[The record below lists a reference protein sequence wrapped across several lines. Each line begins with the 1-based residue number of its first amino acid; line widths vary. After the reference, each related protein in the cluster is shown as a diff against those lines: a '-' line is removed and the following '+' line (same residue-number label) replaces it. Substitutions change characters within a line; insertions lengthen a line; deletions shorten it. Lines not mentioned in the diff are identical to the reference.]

1 MARKSDIQYI
11 RLYIDGNAA
20 RQYELPP
27 QPQKKTR
34 QRPRR
39 QKKIVLHVDFV
50 AVAGMLVAG
59 VMLIMMIAGMISLT
73 RINNEVARMEAYLA
87 ELEEENQQLRQ
98 TYREG
103 YDLDQIREKALE
115 LGMIPVSRAETVAI
129 QVETPAEPAAETTDS
144 FWSFLAGLFA

>member
-34 QRPRR
+34 QRPRPHR

-50 AVAGMLVAG
+50 AMAGMLVAG
-59 VMLIMMIAGMISLT
+59 VMLIMIIIWHLIWQCFPVPIRCSGN
-73 RINNEVARMEAYLA
+73 RPVPVVFRVYLR
-87 ELEEENQQLRQ
+87 N
-98 TYREG
+98 G
-103 YDLDQIREKALE
+103 
-115 LGMIPVSRAETVAI
+115 PVCCM
-129 QVETPAEPAAETTDS
+129 
-144 FWSFLAGLFA
+144 

>member
-59 VMLIMMIAGMISLT
+59 VMLIMMIAGMVGLT
-73 RINNEVARMEAYLA
+73 RINNEIARMEAYLV
-87 ELEEENQQLRQ
+87 ELQEENQQLRQ
-98 TYREG
+98 TYRDG
-103 YDLDQIREKALE
+103 YDLDQIREEALE

-129 QVETPAEPAAETTDS
+129 QVEAPEEPAADTTNS